1 MSVRGPA
8 QPSYR
13 PQLNLKNLGIV
24 SKQNMDRLPD
34 GAGGVGLRDVRQS
47 DTAIKG
53 DQRSEES
60 VSSSRASSTGSK
72 SSVPSHISS
81 YSSTVRSYAES
92 KEVVRGH
99 EKFKLQQLD
108 SPAGAEDLQALK
120 RVKANMAANSD
131 VGGTIAGLKADLGIV
146 DHGKLESA
154 ASGIRSLLESAQNDL
169 VLAKA
174 TLSSA
179 KQSAQQTSGQLD
191 SAKAELSQVSADIGR
206 GNVLQGELKG
216 LQDRIH
222 KLEKKID
229 TEKKNPTK
237 RGEVQKLTDQLQRM
251 RAQKAEMAKGLDGMP
266 ELKARQNQLSRDVA
280 RLTRELEG
288 VKASDKGPPTG
299 RVAVTAAKA
308 EVERLD
314 ARVADLNSQLMELV
328 ATQSNPHAS
337 IDFKAVVVV
346 DSSVSS
352 GPLPVGT
359 EMRVDG
365 QPATINKDGLPQG
378 VKDNHFNSTGVEKR
392 IMWQAVT
399 MDHVVD
405 QVKYEPALASVITI
419 KDQAQIADI
428 QSLANTLIGSAREG
442 MISESDQAKMIDV
455 AKVAMMLINS
465 GNLDKASTLLNARP
479 TDPNLGTKSLG
490 EIISSHQEPKTKLQ
504 QARTQLFI
512 TTLQM
517 GAALNDLAKA
527 SSDSD
532 QAKSLLDATKKAAQI
547 CDDVFVHTGKVAV
560 AAYHGSDTMPGI
572 KDSGNQDLIKVFLR
586 NKKTGET
593 PTGTPV
599 STRRGHA
606 ESVGDESTRMGQHEE
621 PTVSKT
627 GVSHGAATLIPA
639 EFVSSFVSGVLDA
652 ASIKAAEAVDSPPP
666 PPVSNTGVSHGA
678 AKLIPEGVDSPPP
691 PPEAKLTE
699 EIPVKLAF
707 PPPQPGPTDEVV
719 TRELPRP
726 QAVQPNTV
734 VIHGAATLIPA
745 GFASSFVSGALGEAS
760 KKVAEAVDSPPPPPE
775 AKLTEIPEKLAFQPP
790 RSVLDVPDQVV
801 QVQAVVSESTVE
813 IPTFSTQA
821 AIGMAADVRQIIDSK
836 GEDPSASRPITSGAL
851 GQKMDQLLATME
863 HQLVGDPTLK
873 EPGNEARLAENT
885 SKFEELRQFVD
896 GFKGHTAGELLPQ
909 NITLAAGD
917 ARGFLLAVNELVN
930 TNVRG
935 VTTND
940 NIVWEPG
947 LTLKPEVGS
956 ITLRPAGDTS
966 DTRVGMIYQHLENV
980 GAKETGPVD
989 SVATVAKVAKGGVD
1003 LVSFGTKSA
1012 VQMGVEVRTVLDSN
1026 GAIGGAAMNDA
1037 FLGKMKNIMEV
1048 VSNAATDNPEIGTLR
1063 NAMQSALDACGGAIG
1078 KSDAMGA
1085 ATHAKAFL
1093 LGVNQLMD
1101 TTFQGVDTNIGTRPT
1116 AQEIQGGNPNLEN
1129 LTPHTSAKDE
1139 KVGMLYQVLMN
1150 QDPKPAEA
1158 APTSAISLPDHQL
1171 KDLSSQRMPRQEY
1184 LPEFTQKLVLNS
1196 MRNIADSAC
1205 ISVDGDIRQASQM
1218 LRQTLS
1224 SIQTNIFSEL
1234 QIQPQASPEESLKQ
1248 LSKEVFSRVRDDVQQ
1263 RAASAPLSP
1272 NQELA
1277 MQKLMSACDTQIS
1290 QSVSSVIDNSQSG
1303 IEVEDEKKSKL
1314 QSGSSKL
1321 QGESKLEEKPVEV
1334 Q

>member
-666 PPVSNTGVSHGA
+666 PP
-678 AKLIPEGVDSPPP
+678 
-691 PPEAKLTE
+691 
-699 EIPVKLAF
+699 
-707 PPPQPGPTDEVV
+707 
-719 TRELPRP
+719 
-726 QAVQPNTV
+726 
-734 VIHGAATLIPA
+734 
-745 GFASSFVSGALGEAS
+745 
-760 KKVAEAVDSPPPPPE
+760 E

>member
-1 MSVRGPA
+1 
-8 QPSYR
+8 
-13 PQLNLKNLGIV
+13 
-24 SKQNMDRLPD
+24 
-34 GAGGVGLRDVRQS
+34 
-47 DTAIKG
+47 
-53 DQRSEES
+53 
-60 VSSSRASSTGSK
+60 
-72 SSVPSHISS
+72 
-81 YSSTVRSYAES
+81 
-92 KEVVRGH
+92 
-99 EKFKLQQLD
+99 
-108 SPAGAEDLQALK
+108 
-120 RVKANMAANSD
+120 
-131 VGGTIAGLKADLGIV
+131 
-146 DHGKLESA
+146 
-154 ASGIRSLLESAQNDL
+154 
-169 VLAKA
+169 
-174 TLSSA
+174 
-179 KQSAQQTSGQLD
+179 
-191 SAKAELSQVSADIGR
+191 
-206 GNVLQGELKG
+206 
-216 LQDRIH
+216 
-222 KLEKKID
+222 
-229 TEKKNPTK
+229 
-237 RGEVQKLTDQLQRM
+237 
-251 RAQKAEMAKGLDGMP
+251 MAKGLDGMP
-266 ELKARQNQLSRDVA
+266 ELTARQTQLSRDVA
-280 RLTRELEG
+280 RLTRELDG
-288 VKASDKGPPTG
+288 VKASDMGPPTG

-314 ARVADLNSQLMELV
+314 ARVADLKSQLMELG

-337 IDFKAVVVV
+337 TDFKAEVVV
-346 DSSVSS
+346 DRSVSS
-352 GPLPVGT
+352 GPLPMGT
-359 EMRVDG
+359 PMLVDG

-392 IMWQAVT
+392 IMWQAVP

-405 QVKYEPALASVITI
+405 QVKSEPALASVITI

-428 QSLANTLIGSAREG
+428 QSLANALIGSARDG
-442 MISESDQAKMIDV
+442 TIRESDHAKMIDV

-490 EIISSHQEPKTKLQ
+490 EIIASHQEPKTELQ

-512 TTLQM
+512 TTLRM

-527 SSDSD
+527 SSDPD

-560 AAYHGSDTMPGI
+560 AAYHGSATMPGI
-572 KDSGNQDLIKVFLR
+572 KDSGNQDLINVFLR
-586 NKKTGET
+586 HKKTGET
-593 PTGTPV
+593 PIGTPV
-599 STRRGHA
+599 STPRSHA
-606 ESVGDESTRMGQHEE
+606 ESVGDESPRMSSSQTGERVPERPQLSPKTSQKLAILRGQHEE
-621 PTVSKT
+621 P
-627 GVSHGAATLIPA
+627 PA
-639 EFVSSFVSGVLDA
+639 SNT
-652 ASIKAAEAVDSPPP
+652 
-666 PPVSNTGVSHGA
+666 PVS
-678 AKLIPEGVDSPPP
+678 
-691 PPEAKLTE
+691 
-699 EIPVKLAF
+699 
-707 PPPQPGPTDEVV
+707 
-719 TRELPRP
+719 
-726 QAVQPNTV
+726 
-734 VIHGAATLIPA
+734 HGAATLIPA

-775 AKLTEIPEKLAFQPP
+775 AKLTEEIPEKPAFQPP
-790 RSVLDVPDQVV
+790 PPGPTSEVVTRELPRPEPAVQSRAAVLESAVEIRTENRPVLDGPEPVV
-801 QVQAVVSESTVE
+801 QVQAVVSESRVE

-836 GEDPSASRPITSGAL
+836 GEDPSASGPITSGAL

-896 GFKGHTAGELLPQ
+896 GFKRHTALKEPGNEARLAENTSKFEELRQFVDGVKGHTAGKLLPQ

-940 NIVWEPG
+940 NTVWEHG
-947 LTLKPEVGS
+947 MTLKPEVGS

-966 DTRVGMIYQHLENV
+966 DTRVGMIYQYLENV

-989 SVATVAKVAKGGVD
+989 SVATVAKVAEGGVD

-1048 VSNAATDNPEIGTLR
+1048 VSNAAMDNPEIGTLR
-1063 NAMQSALDACGGAIG
+1063 DAMRSALDACGGAIG

-1116 AQEIQGGNPNLEN
+1116 AQDIQGGNPNLEN

-1158 APTSAISLPDHQL
+1158 APASAISLPDHQL

-1334 Q
+1334 QSDGDKLTSMQMPDAPSHVVEDSQAPIQTAAG